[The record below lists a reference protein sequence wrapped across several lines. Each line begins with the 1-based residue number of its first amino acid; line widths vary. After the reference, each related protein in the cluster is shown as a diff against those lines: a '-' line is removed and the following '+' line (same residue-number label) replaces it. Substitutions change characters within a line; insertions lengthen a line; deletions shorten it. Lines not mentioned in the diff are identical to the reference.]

1 MEICWTLDVSVII
14 GQTYSTE
21 KQGKCNRIGIS
32 KRDKIVDYVAC
43 IKTVITLKATHFYQ
57 KYAFL

>member
-1 MEICWTLDVSVII
+1 MEICWNLDASVII

-43 IKTVITLKATHFYQ
+43 IKTVIT
-57 KYAFL
+57 YAFL